1 MNNSYIPAFE
11 CRHTLLKHKKPL
23 NTLKLNKDATMLLSG
38 ADDGLLLVW
47 NILLGNLEQT
57 ISVTFN
63 GPVSAA
69 VWTPISPNRPS
80 TTFTFGCADGT
91 MFAYHQTHEEEPYRM
106 TCLVPAHDGRI
117 ETLAFDTHHRRIASA
132 GSGCAKVWQLD
143 MEGQNFFPLLSHY
156 MLRRTFQTNSYPR
169 F

>member
-11 CRHTLLKHKKPL
+11 CQHTLVKHTKPL

-38 ADDGLLLVW
+38 DDGLLLIW
-47 NILLGNLEQT
+47 NILNRSLEQT

-69 VWTPISPNRPS
+69 FWTPISPNRPS

-91 MFAYHQTHEEEPYRM
+91 MFAYHQTQEDIR
-106 TCLVPAHDGRI
+106 
-117 ETLAFDTHHRRIASA
+117 TL
-132 GSGCAKVWQLD
+132 
-143 MEGQNFFPLLSHY
+143 PHY
-156 MLRRTFQTNSYPR
+156 MFSSSPRGSY
-169 F
+169 